1 MQQTT
6 TISNYRWVVMSI
18 LTSAQGVNFSAV
30 MLLGLFLPEISDEM
44 DLSPSQQGWLGSS
57 SIIVALVLSIPSNN
71 LVSRFKPKR
80 VTDLA
85 LLAAAGFMYV
95 QAWAPSFAI
104 LFLGRIGIGISSM
117 VIRAPRA
124 MLIQQWSVRG
134 RQGVTN
140 GALFFGTDMIMGVSF
155 FIVPFILKWTD
166 SWRDTA
172 YIWATVSLAFALA
185 WIVFGRER
193 VTPVYSDELKSQTGS
208 PLRSILKYK
217 ELWIIGVGMGG
228 AVMVEVGFSVFWPI
242 FAQETLGVPDVVT
255 GMMFG
260 VAFFAAAPFELG
272 AVLIP
277 YFVDRKYWVVIAS
290 ALAAFGAH
298 AALLHVRS
306 TPGVLGL
313 AVSKG
318 ASLSYWPVMET
329 IVFQLPGIKPR
340 ELAAG
345 MALVETMILLGDVV
359 GPLLIGF
366 LQEATG
372 DLRFALLVTTFGPF
386 LLVLSAVLLWAGG
399 AKGQTPSETVQTL
412 RKPLGGGSGAPVPLS
427 GQEQSSGT
435 QSDSS

>member
-6 TISNYRWVVMSI
+6 TIPNYRWVVMSI
-18 LTSAQGVNFSAV
+18 LTSAQGINFSAI
-30 MLLGLFLPEISDEM
+30 MLLGIFLPEIVDEM

-71 LVSRFKPKR
+71 FVSRFKPKR
-80 VTDLA
+80 VTTLA
-85 LLAAAGFMYV
+85 LLGAAGFMYV

-140 GALFFGTDMIMGVSF
+140 GALFFGTDMVMGASF
-155 FIVPFILKWTD
+155 FIVPFILEWTG

-185 WIVFGRER
+185 WIIFGRER
-193 VTPVYSDELKSQTGS
+193 VTPVYSNELKAQTGS

-217 ELWIIGVGMGG
+217 ELWIIGIGMGG
-228 AVMVEVGFSVFWPI
+228 GVVAEVAFSVFWPK
-242 FAQETLGVPDVVT
+242 FAQETLAVPAVIT

-290 ALAAFGAH
+290 ALAAFGTH
-298 AALLHVRS
+298 AALLYVGS
-306 TPGVLGL
+306 TPGIMGL

-318 ASLSYWPVMET
+318 ASLAYWPVMET

-345 MALVETMILLGDVV
+345 MALVETMILLGDVI
-359 GPLLIGF
+359 GPLMVGF
-366 LQEATG
+366 IQQATE
-372 DLRFALLVTTFGPF
+372 DLRFALMVTTFAPL

-399 AKGQTPSETVQTL
+399 AKSEPPVEAVQT
-412 RKPLGGGSGAPVPLS
+412 SGRP
-427 GQEQSSGT
+427 
-435 QSDSS
+435 